1 MRQTL
6 TALLLALT
14 LALCLTGCT
23 RKDNGS
29 TDLPDNST
37 ANHGTTNHN
46 DTVNGG
52 NGTTNNGTMNGG
64 TNSGDGSTGNGTD
77 SSARSHYGTYAR
89 PGSNGADGS
98 DSYDLLPG
106 RSYEQMLRDGRV
118 HDSDGFLTDGENSV
132 TVC

>member
-37 ANHGTTNHN
+37 ANHGTTN
-46 DTVNGG
+46 
-52 NGTTNNGTMNGG
+52 NGTMNGG
-64 TNSGDGSTGNGTD
+64 TNSGDGSPGNGTD
-77 SSARSHYGTYAR
+77 SSARSHYGTYAQ
-89 PGSNGADGS
+89 PGSNGATGS

-132 TVC
+132 TEW

>member
-14 LALCLTGCT
+14 LALSLTGCT
-23 RKDNGS
+23 RKDNS
-29 TDLPDNST
+29 NTDLPNNGT
-37 ANHGTTNHN
+37 AN
-46 DTVNGG
+46 

-64 TNSGDGSTGNGTD
+64 TNSGDGTIGNGSD
-77 SSARSHYGTYAR
+77 SSARNRYGDGSYAQ
-89 PGSNGADGS
+89 PGSNGATSS
-98 DSYDLLPG
+98 DSYDTLPG

-132 TVC
+132 TEW